1 SNVYIFTGPILGVRH
16 LQTLLIFVIITSIY
30 LGRLNVGVSVVAMTN
45 AESTNPDFPEYDW
58 TEAEKSYILS
68 SFFWGYIITQFL
80 GGYLCKQFGVKTV
93 MFWAIFISGVCS
105 ALTPW
110 LIGLGG
116 WAAYCGIR
124 VLMGG
129 AQGVVFPCIHQH
141 LARWSPPA
149 ERNRLGA
156 LSHTGIECGNVL
168 SMFVSGMIAKGPMGW
183 PGISYVSAGVAF
195 FCCALWFIFAANNPT
210 ESRFVGEAER
220 EYIELSLKHSEDYHK
235 AIIPIP
241 WRAIWTSAPFLA
253 LLVTRC
259 AENWGLSTL
268 QAEIPAYMNGVL
280 QMDIKSNALF
290 SSLPFMAMWIM
301 SYIYLISA
309 DVLLTKNLLSVTAL
323 RKIFNSFAFWVPAA
337 TLIGIGFLDV
347 EQKDFAIV
355 LMVLSVG
362 FNSGATIG
370 SSLNSIDLSPNHASI
385 LMGIINT
392 AANAINIVTPLV
404 VGWIVTDSVGFSP
417 LQIIFLNLIHIFIS
431 FSLQGD
437 RTQWQI
443 IFIISAVI
451 FFVFNCVFLVFGSS
465 VAQPWDAADYLAK
478 PHPELAT
485 PAPIT
490 EKPETKKPISS

>member
-1 SNVYIFTGPILGVRH
+1 MGIRH
-16 LQTLLIFVIITSIY
+16 LQALLIFLIITSIY

-45 AESTNPDFPEYDW
+45 AESTNPDFPVSCRLLSLHLQLYSYTISLQEYDW

-80 GGYLCKQFGVKTV
+80 GGYLCKLFGAKTV
-93 MFWAIFISGVCS
+93 MLWSVFVSGVCS
-105 ALTPW
+105 GVTPW
-110 LIGLGG
+110 LVYWGG
-116 WAAYCGIR
+116 WGAYCGIR
-124 VLMGG
+124 MLMGC
-129 AQGVVFPCIHQH
+129 AQGLIFPCIHQH

-183 PGISYVSAGVAF
+183 PGISYISAAVAF
-195 FCCALWFIFAANNPT
+195 ACCVLWFFLAANNAT
-210 ESRFVGEAER
+210 ESRLIGDAER
-220 EYIELSLKHSEDYHK
+220 LYIESSLKHNENYHT
-235 AIIPIP
+235 AFIPIP
-241 WRAIWTSAPFLA
+241 WKAIWTSAPFLA

-280 QMDIKSNALF
+280 QMNITNNALF
-290 SSLPFMAMWIM
+290 SALPFMAMWIM

-309 DVLLTKNLLSVTAL
+309 DFLLSGNWLSVTAL
-323 RKIFNSFAFWVPAA
+323 RKTFNSFAFWVPAV

-347 EQKDFAIV
+347 EQKTFAIV

-392 AANAINIVTPLV
+392 AANAINIVTPLA
-404 VGWIVTDSVGFSP
+404 VGWIVEDNVSERP
-417 LQIIFLNLIHIFIS
+417 
-431 FSLQGD
+431 
-437 RTQWQI
+437 
-443 IFIISAVI
+443 
-451 FFVFNCVFLVFGSS
+451 
-465 VAQPWDAADYLAK
+465 
-478 PHPELAT
+478 
-485 PAPIT
+485 
-490 EKPETKKPISS
+490 